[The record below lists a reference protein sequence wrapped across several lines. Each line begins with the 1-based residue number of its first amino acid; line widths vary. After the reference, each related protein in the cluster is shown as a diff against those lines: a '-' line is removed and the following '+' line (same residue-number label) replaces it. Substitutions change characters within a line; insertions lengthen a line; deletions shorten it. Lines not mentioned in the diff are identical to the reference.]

1 MIKIILAEDH
11 PIVCNGI
18 KLLLESQEHFCV
30 IGEANNGKETIELLE
45 NKLIPDVLITD
56 IGMKEMDG
64 KELTEYIN
72 IHYPNIKI
80 IVLSMVGSTQ
90 LVSTCFEKGANGY
103 LLKKVDYEEL
113 LFAVKHVAKGGK
125 YLCDELSM
133 EFIESVQQNSSA
145 FSNYDNNT
153 HLTEDICLSDREL
166 EVLELISDGLTNT
179 EIADKLFL
187 SKRTVEGH
195 RQNLINKTNVRN
207 SAALIKYAFKNG
219 LIC

>member
-11 PIVCNGI
+11 PIVRNGI

-45 NKLIPDVLITD
+45 NKLIPDILITD

-72 IHYPNIKI
+72 IHYPDIKV

-113 LFAVKHVAKGGK
+113 LFAIKHVAKGGK

-133 EFIESVQQNSSA
+133 EFIESVQHSPA
-145 FSNYDNNT
+145 FNTYSNT
-153 HLTEDICLSDREL
+153 HLAEEIDLSDREL
-166 EVLELISDGLTNT
+166 EVLELISDGLTNM

>member
-11 PIVCNGI
+11 PIVRNGI
-18 KLLLESQEHFCV
+18 KLLLESHEHFCV
-30 IGEANNGKETIELLE
+30 IGEASNGKETLELLKNE
-45 NKLIPDVLITD
+45 VIPDVLITD
-56 IGMKEMDG
+56 ISMKEMDG
-64 KELTEYIN
+64 KELTEHIN
-72 IHYPNIKI
+72 THYPDIKI
-80 IVLSMVGSTQ
+80 IVLSMVGTTQ

-103 LLKKVDYEEL
+103 LLKKVGYEEL
-113 LFAVKHVAKGGK
+113 LFAINHVAKGGK

-133 EFIESVQQNSSA
+133 EFIESVQSIQA
-145 FSNYDNNT
+145 FNNHSNTAPLVEID
-153 HLTEDICLSDREL
+153 LSDREL
-166 EVLELISDGLTNT
+166 EVLELISDGLTNI

-207 SAALIKYAFKNG
+207 SAALVKYAFKNG